1 MTPKAQMLPLYTSIL
16 GAAAGALVGF
26 LVYRF
31 IGCKT
36 GTCPITSNPWISA
49 IFGGIMGFLLATG
62 K

>member
-1 MTPKAQMLPLYTSIL
+1 MPSLLKTIL
-16 GAAAGALVGF
+16 GAAAGAAVGF

-31 IGCKT
+31 VGCKT

-49 IFGGIMGFLLATG
+49 IFGGIIGFLLATG

>member
-1 MTPKAQMLPLYTSIL
+1 MPPLYKSIL
-16 GAAAGALVGF
+16 GVAAGALVGF

-49 IFGGIMGFLLATG
+49 IFGGIMGILLATG

>member
-1 MTPKAQMLPLYTSIL
+1 MPPLYKSVL
-16 GAAAGALVGF
+16 GAVAGAAVGF

-31 IGCKT
+31 VGCKT

-49 IFGGIMGFLLATG
+49 IFGGIIGFLLATG

>member
-1 MTPKAQMLPLYTSIL
+1 MPPLYKSIL

-36 GTCPITSNPWISA
+36 GTCPITSNPCISA

>member
-1 MTPKAQMLPLYTSIL
+1 MPPIYKSIL
-16 GAAAGALVGF
+16 GAVAGATVGF

-31 IGCKT
+31 VGCKT

-49 IFGGIMGFLLATG
+49 IFGGIIGFLLATG

>member
-1 MTPKAQMLPLYTSIL
+1 MTPLVKSIL
-16 GAAAGALVGF
+16 GAAAGAVLGY

-31 IGCKT
+31 VGCRT

-49 IFGGIMGFLLATG
+49 IFGGIMGFMLASG